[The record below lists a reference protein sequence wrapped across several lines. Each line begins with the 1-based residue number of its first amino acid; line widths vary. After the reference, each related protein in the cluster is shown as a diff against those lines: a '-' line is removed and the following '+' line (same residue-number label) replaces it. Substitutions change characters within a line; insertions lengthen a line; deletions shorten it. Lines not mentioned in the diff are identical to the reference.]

1 MQTQTHVTRENLRE
15 PQLTDLGDIYYH
27 SGYKALQAPRR
38 PAYWGLDRDYARRP
52 GVPSHREPRLWPN
65 ARVDIVRMDPAL
77 SAPFKHGRTNR
88 EWPPVFG
95 TVCQPKGLSG
105 LVRRWASSFPDH
117 KPQHWLLKMLG
128 DRVDSFEH
136 RLRKLAPAAV
146 PLAAAGLLGR
156 RYLSENGRPAPRSR
170 SKLGALPGDLRR
182 ASRNPARESFAE

>member
-1 MQTQTHVTRENLRE
+1 MQTQTQVTQENLLE
-15 PQLTDLGDIYYH
+15 PQVTNLGDIYQH

-38 PAYWGLDRDYARRP
+38 PAYWGVDRDFARRP
-52 GVPSHREPRLWPN
+52 GVPSHREPQLWPN
-65 ARVDIVRMDPAL
+65 AQLDIVRMDPAR

-117 KPQHWLLKMLG
+117 KPQHWLLKLLG

-136 RLRKLAPAAV
+136 RLGKLAPLAV
-146 PLAAAGLLGR
+146 PLAVAGFFGR
-156 RYLSENGRPAPRSR
+156 RYLSDNREPARRSR
-170 SKLGALPGDLRR
+170 ANVRALRGAAGLP
-182 ASRNPARESFAE
+182 PRERYAH